1 LFRFVKHVPGISPAA
16 YFVPQYQA
24 NARRQQE
31 SLECVE
37 GINMLCIKR
46 AYHLKTLTKKRL
58 KKNLN
63 KLDKFK
69 SRFLEIREEVK
80 DLLPNNEGVFD
91 AVIAPV
97 FFVVLANFVDLNT
110 AILSTG
116 VLLIVFLIYRRL
128 RKQDLKFVFYGF
140 IGSAIA
146 LLLAR
151 LQGSA
156 SGFFIPGIIR
166 DATIAVIGLISIT
179 ISRPFTIYSSKA
191 FRNWPKEWYFHPRV
205 RPAYTKVAIIWTIYL
220 SLKAGL
226 QIYFFNN
233 PEILVVIKLA
243 TSNQS
248 TLILL
253 VISYIVGQRSL
264 QNLNGPSV
272 DEFLNNEPEP
282 WISQQKGF

>member
-1 LFRFVKHVPGISPAA
+1 
-16 YFVPQYQA
+16 
-24 NARRQQE
+24 
-31 SLECVE
+31 
-37 GINMLCIKR
+37 
-46 AYHLKTLTKKRL
+46 
-58 KKNLN
+58 
-63 KLDKFK
+63 
-69 SRFLEIREEVK
+69 
-80 DLLPNNEGVFD
+80 
-91 AVIAPV
+91 
-97 FFVVLANFVDLNT
+97 VLANFVDLNR
-110 AILSTG
+110 AIFSTG
-116 VLLIVFLIYRRL
+116 GLLIVFLIYRRL

-166 DATIAVIGLISIT
+166 DATIAIFGLISILV
-179 ISRPFTIYSSKA
+179 RKPFTIYSSKA
-191 FRNWPKEWYFHPRV
+191 FRNWPKGWYFHPKV
-205 RPAYTKVAIIWTIYL
+205 RPAYTKVAIIWTVFL

-264 QNLNGPSV
+264 QILNGPSV
-272 DEFLNNEPEP
+272 DEFLNNSPEP
-282 WISQQKGF
+282 WKGQQKGF

>member
-1 LFRFVKHVPGISPAA
+1 
-16 YFVPQYQA
+16 
-24 NARRQQE
+24 
-31 SLECVE
+31 
-37 GINMLCIKR
+37 M
-46 AYHLKTLTKKRL
+46 
-58 KKNLN
+58 
-63 KLDKFK
+63 DKFK
-69 SRFLEIREEVK
+69 SKFLEIREEVK
-80 DLLPNNEGVFD
+80 DLLPNNEGVID

-110 AILSTG
+110 AIFSTG
-116 VLLIVFLIYRRL
+116 GLLIVFLIYRRL
-128 RKQDLKFVFYGF
+128 RKQDLKYVFYGF
-140 IGSAIA
+140 VGSAIA
-146 LLLAR
+146 LL
-151 LQGSA
+151 
-156 SGFFIPGIIR
+156 
-166 DATIAVIGLISIT
+166 GLISILV
-179 ISRPFTIYSSKA
+179 RKPFTIYSSKA
-191 FRNWPKEWYFHPRV
+191 FRNWPKGWYFHPRV

-253 VISYIVGQRSL
+253 VISYIIGQRSL

-272 DEFLNNEPEP
+272 EEFVNNSPEP

>member
-1 LFRFVKHVPGISPAA
+1 MK
-16 YFVPQYQA
+16 
-24 NARRQQE
+24 
-31 SLECVE
+31 
-37 GINMLCIKR
+37 IKYR
-46 AYHLKTLTKKRL
+46 KTSTKIRL
-58 KKNLN
+58 KISLSN
-63 KLDKFK
+63 LDKFK
-69 SRFLEIREEVK
+69 IKFLEIREEVK

-110 AILSTG
+110 AIFSTG
-116 VLLIVFLIYRRL
+116 GLLVIFLIYRKI

-156 SGFFIPGIIR
+156 SGFFIPGIVR
-166 DATIAVIGLISIT
+166 DATISIFGLISI
-179 ISRPFTIYSSKA
+179 IIRKPFTIYSSKA
-191 FRNWPKEWYFHPRV
+191 FRNWPKDWYFHPRV
-205 RPAYTKVAIIWTIYL
+205 RPAYTKVAIIWTFYL

-233 PEILVVIKLA
+233 PEILVLIKLA

-272 DEFLNNEPEP
+272 DEFLNNSPEP

>member
-1 LFRFVKHVPGISPAA
+1 
-16 YFVPQYQA
+16 
-24 NARRQQE
+24 
-31 SLECVE
+31 
-37 GINMLCIKR
+37 M
-46 AYHLKTLTKKRL
+46 
-58 KKNLN
+58 
-63 KLDKFK
+63 DKFK
-69 SRFLEIREEVK
+69 SKFLEIREEVK
-80 DLLPNNEGVFD
+80 DLLPNNEGVID

-110 AILSTG
+110 AIFSTG
-116 VLLIVFLIYRRL
+116 GLLIVFLIYRRL

-166 DATIAVIGLISIT
+166 DATIAIFGIISILV
-179 ISRPFTIYSSKA
+179 RKPFTIYSSRA
-191 FRNWPKEWYFHPRV
+191 FRNWPKGWYFHPKV

-272 DEFLNNEPEP
+272 DEFLNNSPEP